1 MSDAQVSV
9 HVEAPASEVYG
20 LVSDLTRMGDWSP
33 ETTKVAWRKGA
44 TGPSVGAAFRGW
56 NRKGVLRWFTDGRVV
71 EADGTSFAFDITSF
85 GIPVARWGY
94 RVDADDGGSGC
105 TLTETWD
112 DHRAGP
118 FKRITAVAMNVPD
131 RAAHNTAGM
140 EATLAKIKAAAER
153 R

>member
-1 MSDAQVSV
+1 MSDHAEVTV
-9 HVEAPASEVYG
+9 TVDAPAERVYA

-33 ETTKVAWRKGA
+33 ETTRVSWRKGA
-44 TGPSVGAAFRGW
+44 TGPAIGAQFRGW
-56 NRKGVLRWFTDGRVV
+56 NRKGVVRWFTDGKVV
-71 EADGTSFAFDITSF
+71 AADGREFAFDVFSF

-94 RVDADDGGSGC
+94 RVVPDGDGC

-118 FKRITAVAMNVPD
+118 FKKITGVALNVHD
-131 RAAHNTAGM
+131 RAAHNTAGI

-153 R
+153 G